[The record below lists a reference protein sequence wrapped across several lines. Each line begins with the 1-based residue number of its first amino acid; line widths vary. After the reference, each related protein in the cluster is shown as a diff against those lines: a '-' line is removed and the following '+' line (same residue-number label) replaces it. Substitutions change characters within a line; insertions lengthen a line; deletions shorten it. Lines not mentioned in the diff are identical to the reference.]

1 MFQVAD
7 LFRADTPLSGPSWQA
22 SSSNIGS
29 ASILGQ
35 YQNEESPARINQA
48 CARAWRLHACA
59 SLKRTPELLSQV
71 MPACALL

>member
-48 CARAWRLHACA
+48 YAHACRLRACA
-59 SLKRTPELLSQV
+59 SLNRTPELLSQIT
-71 MPACALL
+71 PTCALF